1 MVTCAGRFPLG
12 FWRQK
17 RDSLSKRFLGLGVE
31 FAMKFSRIG
40 CLLAFMMCSLLPCFA
55 HHMAVVVNKDNGLAE
70 VGSAHL
76 SKIFRLEV
84 KKWHDGKDV
93 ILVLHKNSSGEM
105 ITLERLN
112 KMSSSEL
119 KSFIASHQGS
129 ITTVDSD
136 EDVLKMVET
145 TPGAVGLVDVRS
157 INDQVN
163 VVRVDGKLPMEDG
176 YLPH

>member
-1 MVTCAGRFPLG
+1 V
-12 FWRQK
+12 
-17 RDSLSKRFLGLGVE
+17 
-31 FAMKFSRIG
+31 
-40 CLLAFMMCSLLPCFA
+40 
-55 HHMAVVVNKDNGLAE
+55 AVVVNKDNNVGE
-70 VGSAHL
+70 VSSAHL
-76 SKIFRLEV
+76 ARILRLEI
-84 KKWHDGKDV
+84 KKWHDDKTV

-105 ITLERLN
+105 STLERLN

-119 KSFIASHQGS
+119 KAFLAAHQGA
-129 ITTVDSD
+129 ITLVDSD
-136 EDVLKMVET
+136 EDVLKVVET

>member
-1 MVTCAGRFPLG
+1 MR
-12 FWRQK
+12 R
-17 RDSLSKRFLGLGVE
+17 
-31 FAMKFSRIG
+31 SRVCYLFVFTMLWIV
-40 CLLAFMMCSLLPCFA
+40 PCFA
-55 HHMAVVVNKDNGLAE
+55 HHMAVVVNKDNNVGD

-76 SKIFRLEV
+76 ARIFRLEA

-93 ILVLHKNSSGEM
+93 ILVLHKDSSGETS
-105 ITLERLN
+105 TLQRLN

-119 KSFIASHQGS
+119 KSFLATHQGS

-136 EDVLKMVET
+136 EDVLKVVET
-145 TPGAVGLVDVRS
+145 MPGAVGLVDVRS

>member
-1 MVTCAGRFPLG
+1 M
-12 FWRQK
+12 K
-17 RDSLSKRFLGLGVE
+17 RSRVCCL
-31 FAMKFSRIG
+31 FAFV
-40 CLLAFMMCSLLPCFA
+40 MCSLLPCFA
-55 HHMAVVVNKDNGLAE
+55 HHMAVVVNKDNNVGE
-70 VGSAHL
+70 VGSARL
-76 SKIFRLEV
+76 ARIFRLEV

-93 ILVLHKNSSGEM
+93 ILVLHKNSSGEL

-112 KMSSSEL
+112 KMSSNEL

-136 EDVLKMVET
+136 EDVLKLVEA

-163 VVRVDGKLPMEDG
+163 VVRVDGKLPMEAG

>member
-1 MVTCAGRFPLG
+1 MKSSRICCLFAFMTCA
-12 FWRQK
+12 
-17 RDSLSKRFLGLGVE
+17 
-31 FAMKFSRIG
+31 
-40 CLLAFMMCSLLPCFA
+40 LLPCFA
-55 HHMAVVVNKDNGLAE
+55 HHMAVVVNKDNNVGE
-70 VGSAHL
+70 VASAHL
-76 SKIFRLEV
+76 ARIFRLEV

-93 ILVLHKNSSGEM
+93 VLVLHKNSSGELM
-105 ITLERLN
+105 TLERLN
-112 KMSSSEL
+112 KMSSSEM
-119 KSFIASHQGS
+119 KSFIATHQGL

-136 EDVLKMVET
+136 EDVLRLVET

>member
-1 MVTCAGRFPLG
+1 
-12 FWRQK
+12 
-17 RDSLSKRFLGLGVE
+17 
-31 FAMKFSRIG
+31 MKCSRIC
-40 CLLAFMMCSLLPCFA
+40 CLFAFMMCSLLPCFA
-55 HHMAVVVNKDNGLAE
+55 HHMAVVVNKDNN
-70 VGSAHL
+70 VGEASSAHL
-76 SKIFRLEV
+76 AKIFRLEI

-105 ITLERLN
+105 MTLERLN
-112 KMSSSEL
+112 KMSASEF
-119 KSFIASHQGS
+119 KSLIAAHQGS

-136 EDVLKMVET
+136 EDVLKVVET

>member
-1 MVTCAGRFPLG
+1 
-12 FWRQK
+12 
-17 RDSLSKRFLGLGVE
+17 
-31 FAMKFSRIG
+31 MKFSRIC
-40 CLLAFMMCSLLPCFA
+40 CLFGFVMLSLLPCFA
-55 HHMAVVVNKDNGLAE
+55 HHMAVVVNKDNSMGD
-70 VGSAHL
+70 VNSAHL
-76 SKIFRLEV
+76 AKIVRLEV

-93 ILVLHKNSSGEM
+93 ILVLHKDSAGEM
-105 ITLERLN
+105 STLERLS
-112 KMSSSEL
+112 KMSASEL
-119 KSFIASHQGS
+119 KSFIAAHQGS

-136 EDVLKMVET
+136 EDVLKVVET